1 MPAAFLKARLN
12 GPRFVL
18 PDPMNIGD
26 DDYTLFGLPQQFAL
40 DRADLDARRRDL
52 QARVHPDRFAS
63 EGAAAQRVAMQWAVR
78 VNEAW
83 QRLKDPLSR
92 GAYLCE
98 LRGVPINAERN
109 TAMPAAFLMQQMAWR
124 ESLDEAKGQAAVE
137 ALDAAVAAD
146 ERALF
151 GQLATLLDTAADT
164 PAAAVQVRALMFVA
178 RFRQDIAR
186 RLDALDAAR

>member
-1 MPAAFLKARLN
+1 
-12 GPRFVL
+12 
-18 PDPMNIGD
+18 MNLGD
-26 DDYTLFGLPQQFAL
+26 DDYTLFGLPKHFAL
-40 DRADLDARRRDL
+40 DRADIDARRRDL

-109 TAMPAAFLMQQMAWR
+109 TAMPAAFLMQQMDWR
-124 ESLDEAKGQAAVE
+124 EALDDAEGQPAVE

-146 ERALF
+146 ERAMF
-151 GQLATLLDTAADT
+151 GKLTTLLDEDSNTA
-164 PAAAVQVRALMFVA
+164 AAAVQVRALMFVA

>member
-1 MPAAFLKARLN
+1 
-12 GPRFVL
+12 
-18 PDPMNIGD
+18 MNLGD
-26 DDYTLFGLPQQFAL
+26 DDYTLFGLQQQFAL

-52 QARVHPDRFAS
+52 QAQVHPDRFAS

-109 TAMPAAFLMQQMAWR
+109 TAMPAAFLMQQMEWR
-124 ESLDEAKGQAAVE
+124 EGLDDAQSQAAVE

-146 ERALF
+146 ERAMF
-151 GQLATLLDTAADT
+151 GQLAALLDEQQDAT
-164 PAAAVQVRALMFVA
+164 AAAVQVRALMFVA

-186 RLDALDAAR
+186 RLDVLDAAR

>member
-1 MPAAFLKARLN
+1 
-12 GPRFVL
+12 
-18 PDPMNIGD
+18 MNLGD

-52 QARVHPDRFAS
+52 QAQVHPDRFAS

-98 LRGVPINAERN
+98 LRGVSINAERN

-124 ESLDEAKGQAAVE
+124 EALDEAAGQAAVA
-137 ALDAAVAAD
+137 ALDATVDAD
-146 ERALF
+146 ERAM
-151 GQLATLLDTAADT
+151 LARLGALLDEEQDT